1 MKEVKWIHYLTVSLI
16 SFLAFMLE
24 LFSIFVLE
32 KMIFHFD
39 IWNYTVNQRSLHCLM
54 TAGLW
59 AVFIIAVLVYTQKRY
74 HFPIQK
80 DNYQKILSRNW
91 INVLICL
98 IGCKIMTFI
107 DWHTFKVIG
116 EMQNKTIYQFSAQYI
131 YYFFEVALILMI
143 IIYGQKAIETYL
155 HRESSIPFGGIIL
168 ALTWG
173 VFHFVSRGVGIEVWN
188 GISCMIFSI
197 LGGFIYLN
205 LKRKYGLSY
214 LIIAIG
220 YLL

>member
-80 DNYQKILSRNW
+80 VIIKKYHQE
-91 INVLICL
+91 
-98 IGCKIMTFI
+98 IG
-107 DWHTFKVIG
+107 
-116 EMQNKTIYQFSAQYI
+116 
-131 YYFFEVALILMI
+131 
-143 IIYGQKAIETYL
+143 
-155 HRESSIPFGGIIL
+155 
-168 ALTWG
+168 
-173 VFHFVSRGVGIEVWN
+173 
-188 GISCMIFSI
+188 
-197 LGGFIYLN
+197 
-205 LKRKYGLSY
+205 
-214 LIIAIG
+214 
-220 YLL
+220 